1 MIPIY
6 KGLVRGIYHYGKF
19 RSNLEFSF
27 IFLIKFSQVSP
38 RVKIIVIKVVK
49 SLHMNWIRI
58 FLFSSNMSFFIFGM
72 SHKAGLCENKTQI
85 LKWSLG
91 YICMPFYKYIS
102 WCSFLR
108 KCSQI
113 IKEDILSKYRT
124 SNEYCRRTIDM
135 SLKSDKTEGEVY
147 PVTRYCPGTI

>member
-1 MIPIY
+1 
-6 KGLVRGIYHYGKF
+6 
-19 RSNLEFSF
+19 
-27 IFLIKFSQVSP
+27 
-38 RVKIIVIKVVK
+38 
-49 SLHMNWIRI
+49 
-58 FLFSSNMSFFIFGM
+58 MSFVIFGM

-91 YICMPFYKYIS
+91 YICLFINIHFG
-102 WCSFLR
+102 CSFSQ

-135 SLKSDKTEGEVY
+135 SLKSDKTDGSGIS
-147 PVTRYCPGTI
+147 RYAMLPRNNLAMILSSKDRTGLRHNALKVS